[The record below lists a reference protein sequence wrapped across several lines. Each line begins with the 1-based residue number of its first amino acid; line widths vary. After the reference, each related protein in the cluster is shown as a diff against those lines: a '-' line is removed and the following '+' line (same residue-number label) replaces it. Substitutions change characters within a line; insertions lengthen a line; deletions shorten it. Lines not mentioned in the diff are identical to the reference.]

1 MFNFIRKNHVQ
12 QPSLGRAASVHRQL
26 FSISSRQ
33 AVDRASHSK
42 QQSPPALSPAW
53 PDVPG
58 GGVQSNELRAP
69 CRRLLQALLT
79 NSTLLVTTHPA
90 GFALIPVLVRIAA
103 YSHRWIRDPESWSLQ
118 QAETA
123 RGVIRSLLNH
133 LFALWPVPEVF
144 ESAWWVKGE
153 VRYIERDW
161 YCHVAAG
168 GGLRKLPACH
178 HRSLL
183 GHSILRCTHPPV
195 SASGRRCVG
204 QVEALGGSDEF
215 LAEVLASRMVG
226 DLSNDA
232 IWSRL
237 IEKMVAASEF
247 KPSLFGIIADTF
259 LELLAKG
266 GFQRVELLLN
276 PPLPE
281 LLRHCR
287 RYWKRL
293 LHASLNQIPEWGRKD
308 IHCANLRSDIRSQLS
323 ARWQPLADGAPYQAN
338 HQEGGRVVEWRIVE
352 LLDQLQLTAEGQAMR
367 HCVQSYG
374 RACRAET
381 CAIFSLRTDGTGW
394 QAGDNQPPHR
404 RGGSWRPENRS
415 SSRKVESNLPL
426 DGSPCCGNGRRKPV

>member
-1 MFNFIRKNHVQ
+1 MYNNRRSGEPR
-12 QPSLGRAASVHRQL
+12 PSTAVVFDIIEGRPWTARHIQNNNLRQHCRLLGRTFRGAE
-26 FSISSRQ
+26 
-33 AVDRASHSK
+33 
-42 QQSPPALSPAW
+42 SP
-53 PDVPG
+53 
-58 GGVQSNELRAP
+58 SNELRAP

-144 ESAWWVKGE
+144 DSAWWVKGE
-153 VRYIERDW
+153 VRYLERDW
-161 YCHVAAG
+161 YCHIAAG
-168 GGLRKLPACH
+168 GSLRKAPGMPPSITSRALHLAMHAPAG
-178 HRSLL
+178 L
-183 GHSILRCTHPPV
+183 GIRQALRW
-195 SASGRRCVG
+195 G
-204 QVEALGGSDEF
+204 QVKALGGSDEF

-266 GFQRVELLLN
+266 GFRRVELLLN

-323 ARWQPLADGAPYQAN
+323 ARWRAARRWGA
-338 HQEGGRVVEWRIVE
+338 
-352 LLDQLQLTAEGQAMR
+352 L
-367 HCVQSYG
+367 
-374 RACRAET
+374 
-381 CAIFSLRTDGTGW
+381 
-394 QAGDNQPPHR
+394 
-404 RGGSWRPENRS
+404 
-415 SSRKVESNLPL
+415 
-426 DGSPCCGNGRRKPV
+426 